1 MLKHI
6 KHCSRGGERMTNT
19 ELLKKVIRDSGIKVG
34 RLLVLTNIKSYATFK
49 GRMNNETEFTASE
62 IQALSEA
69 LQLTVEQREQIFFAG
84 NV

>member
-1 MLKHI
+1 MLNHI

-19 ELLKKVIRDSGIKVG
+19 ELLKKAIRDSGIKVG

>member
-1 MLKHI
+1 
-6 KHCSRGGERMTNT
+6 MTNT
-19 ELLKKVIRDSGIKVG
+19 ELLKKAIRDSGIKVG

-49 GRMNNETEFTASE
+49 GRVNNETEFTASE

-69 LQLTVEQREQIFFAG
+69 LQLTAEQRENIFFAG